1 MLRLLF
7 LGVLMVSATAFAAD
21 EPVDKAKQPLLG
33 EWSVVDATGGELATV
48 FKANVARVT
57 FDTDTFTAGRS
68 GEYTLDAT
76 KLPKQIDLKIAG
88 GPKEERGT
96 YKGIYEVTADS
107 LKVQFALP
115 GKDRPAAFAATD
127 GVALTLKRDKK

>member
-7 LGVLMVSATAFAAD
+7 LSVLMVTATAFAVD
-21 EPVDKAKQPLLG
+21 EPVDKVKQPLLG
-33 EWSVVDATGGELATV
+33 EWSVVDATGGELAALL
-48 FKANVARVT
+48 KANVARVT
-57 FDTDTFTAGRS
+57 LDADTFTAGRV

-76 KLPKQIDLKIAG
+76 KSPKQIDLKIAG
-88 GPKEERGT
+88 GPKDERGT

-115 GKDRPAAFAATD
+115 GKERPAAFAATD
-127 GVALTLKRDKK
+127 GILLTLKREKK

>member
-7 LGVLMVSATAFAAD
+7 LSVLMVTATAFAVD
-21 EPVDKAKQPLLG
+21 EPVDKVKQPLLG
-33 EWSVVDATGGELATV
+33 EWSVVDATGGELAALL
-48 FKANVARVT
+48 KANVARVT
-57 FDTDTFTAGRS
+57 LDADTFTAGRV

-76 KLPKQIDLKIAG
+76 KSPKQIDLKIAG

-115 GKDRPAAFAATD
+115 GKERPAAFAATD
-127 GVALTLKRDKK
+127 GILLTLKREKK

>member
-21 EPVDKAKQPLLG
+21 EPVDKAKQLLLG
-33 EWSVVDATGGELATV
+33 EWSVVDATGGELAALL
-48 FKANVARVT
+48 KANVARVT
-57 FDTDTFTAGRS
+57 FDADTFTAGRS
-68 GEYTLDAT
+68 GEYKLDAT
-76 KLPKQIDLKIAG
+76 KSPKQIDLKIAG
-88 GPKEERGT
+88 GPKDERGT

-115 GKDRPAAFAATD
+115 GKERPAAFAATD